1 MYLFCDINVPRPD
14 DASSF
19 EEQSS
24 DHTIDEPPM
33 SYHEELDQPVLEPLS
48 ANNTS
53 NSYSAFP
60 PSFNE
65 MLTNCSIDYDQGE
78 LISKKDLHWNTI
90 SVFWF
95 CWSISLLIQCKS
107 DTEEPCPLA
116 ASNHA
121 FQEVMLYLFESHANS
136 CCQECYWYF

>member
-19 EEQSS
+19 EDGSS

-33 SYHEELDQPVLEPLS
+33 SYHEEPGQPVLEPLS

-78 LISKKDLHWNTI
+78 LIFKKDLH
-90 SVFWF
+90 
-95 CWSISLLIQCKS
+95 
-107 DTEEPCPLA
+107 
-116 ASNHA
+116 
-121 FQEVMLYLFESHANS
+121 
-136 CCQECYWYF
+136 